1 MTKLQDRVALVTGST
16 SGIGR
21 AIAECFAENGA
32 EVIITGRRREL
43 GEKVVDQIQAA
54 GGKASF
60 FAADLAKDEN
70 IRALV
75 SYITRSFGRL
85 DILVNNAGFIP
96 RKSDGSSLDGPIHQT
111 DESYWDQTWRISL
124 RSILLLCK
132 LTIPLLLQSP
142 NAVIVSIS
150 SALALQGHG
159 VDVYSAIK
167 GALVSLTRSMAVS
180 YAHRIR
186 VNCIC
191 PGNVLVERN
200 RPLWEA
206 HPEMFEQARR
216 MSLTRVGQPRDI
228 AECAL
233 FLASPAGEF
242 VSGAILSI
250 DGGQSI
256 KGFPLPS
263 P

>member
-1 MTKLQDRVALVTGST
+1 MAKLQDQIALVTGST

-21 AIAECFAENGA
+21 AIAECFAENSA
-32 EVIITGRRREL
+32 HVIITGRRREL
-43 GEKVVDQIQAA
+43 GETVVGQIQAA

-60 FAADLAKDEN
+60 FAADLAKDED
-70 IRALV
+70 IHALV
-75 SYITRSFGRL
+75 SYVTATFGRL

-96 RKSDGSSLDGPIHQT
+96 RKSDGTALDGPIHLT
-111 DESYWDQTWRISL
+111 DEAYWDQAWRVSL

-132 LTIPLLLQSP
+132 LTIPLILQSRSG
-142 NAVIVSIS
+142 VIVHIS

-200 RPLWEA
+200 RPVWEG
-206 HPEMFEQARR
+206 HPAMFEQAKQ

-233 FLASPAGEF
+233 FLASASGEF
-242 VSGAILSI
+242 ISGAILSI